1 MRYSNYRA
9 TTVRKNRHR
18 RVKMRYALQLSIIV
32 VLSLTLFPALE
43 ARAEDGVLSSE
54 EAIKVIDDM
63 EARMRGKASVGE
75 MEMYIKRWDR
85 TMRMK
90 FWELYPD
97 KSLVRLTSPAEDAG
111 MGSLKLGK
119 DLWSYNPK
127 IDQVQKIPP
136 SLMLDS
142 WMGSDFTND
151 DISRSSS
158 VKIDYD
164 VAPGTAAEIDGVKS
178 WRVPL
183 TPKPDSPVV
192 WEKVVIEVAQDD
204 YRPLRQEYYD
214 EKGNLARVMYF
225 QDYRKMEDGRN
236 YPYKWRMDNLQE
248 KGRYTEM
255 RILKME
261 FKDKLSKKKFSIRA
275 LKKGR

>member
-1 MRYSNYRA
+1 MRVM
-9 TTVRKNRHR
+9 VRI
-18 RVKMRYALQLSIIV
+18 VGLLSV
-32 VLSLTLFPALE
+32 VLLVVGPAQ
-43 ARAEDGVLSSE
+43 AEPTEPAEVLLSVE
-54 EAIKVIDDM
+54 QAEKIIDDM
-63 EARMRGKASVGE
+63 EERMRGKASVGE

-97 KSLVRLTSPAEDAG
+97 KSLVRLTAPAEDAG

-158 VKIDYD
+158 IKLDYTIE
-164 VAPGTAAEIDGVKS
+164 PGTGTTYKGVAS
-178 WRVPL
+178 WRVTL
-183 TPKPDSPVV
+183 RPKPDSPVV
-192 WEKVVIEVAQDD
+192 WEKLIVEVARDD
-204 YRPLRQEYYD
+204 FRPLRQEYYD
-214 EKGNLARVMYF
+214 EKGNLARIMYF
-225 QDYRKMEDGRN
+225 DDYRKTKNGKP
-236 YPYKWRMDNLQE
+236 YPYKWRMENRQD
-248 KGRYTEM
+248 KDRYTEM
-255 RILKME
+255 RVISME
-261 FKDKLSKKKFSIRA
+261 FKETLPKKTFSIRS
-275 LKKGR
+275 LKRGR

>member
-1 MRYSNYRA
+1 MR
-9 TTVRKNRHR
+9 H
-18 RVKMRYALQLSIIV
+18 ALPMVV
-32 VLSLTLFPALE
+32 VLLALTIAPWPK
-43 ARAEDGVLSSE
+43 ARAQETVLPADKAVE
-54 EAIKVIDDM
+54 VIDSM
-63 EARMRGKASVGE
+63 EDRMRGKASVGE

-97 KSLVRLTSPAEDAG
+97 KSLVRLTGPAEDAG

-158 VKIDYD
+158 IKLDYD
-164 VAPGTAAEIDGVKS
+164 VADGTAGDVDGVKT

-192 WEKVVIEVAQDD
+192 WEKVVVEVAQDD
-204 YRPLRQEYYD
+204 FRPVRQEFYD
-214 EKGNLARVMYF
+214 EKGKLARVMLF
-225 QDYRKMEDGRN
+225 QDYRKMDDGRN
-236 YPYKWRMDNLQE
+236 YPFKWRMDNLQE
-248 KGRYTEM
+248 KGRYTEI
-255 RILKME
+255 RVLKME